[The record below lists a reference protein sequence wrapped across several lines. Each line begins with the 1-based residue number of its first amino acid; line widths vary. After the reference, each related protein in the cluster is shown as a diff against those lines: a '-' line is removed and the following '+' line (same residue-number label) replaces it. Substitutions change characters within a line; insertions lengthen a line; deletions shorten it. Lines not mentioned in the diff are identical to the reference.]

1 MLTKQLVGTSGE
13 VWAKQASGV
22 ITLVGAATHNAKL
35 SYPFS
40 KDIAYTINIENR
52 LIQVISHYKTES
64 EASPN
69 VPIGIE
75 LGKVTLENTHGITIE
90 KKLKEKT
97 ATSLPPSLGGS
108 YVMREFV
115 YSVGKYE

>member
-64 EASPN
+64 EASPK

-90 KKLKEKT
+90 KKLKEGK
-97 ATSLPPSLGGS
+97 
-108 YVMREFV
+108 FV